1 MEDERIKKLL
11 REAAKKT
18 EYIPK
23 PKYTRE
29 GKRLFSVL
37 SKAAS
42 RLGAGKPDEK
52 KEAYEPPK
60 EVEIPVFKEPEEIDI
75 EDVSKFYVNE
85 KKGSLPAVFKRVGKI
100 LSGEKPNFET
110 EQYKKVEE
118 NEAVLI
124 PSVQIKRSIAEKL
137 EESDI
142 MKTNIVYSLV
152 PRNPSKDDLIFSYA
166 NIKWNSAKGKPVYN
180 VAEPVLTPDERKLLE
195 ELKDN
200 IRERLDVDF
209 TRLKGQ
215 QAIGYLNGKIEDAL
229 RLMEKKLDQRK
240 KRAIQYYLHRDFVG
254 MGKIDSFMNDP
265 NIEDISC
272 DGVAIPIFV
281 AHRNP
286 RFGYLETN
294 VMFNDK
300 DELDAFVVKLAQRC
314 GKSVSM
320 ANPIVDGALPDGS
333 RLQATLSTD
342 IAKRGSN
349 FTIRMFTERPMTPID
364 LIEFGTFDSRVAA
377 YMWLLIEG
385 GNSIMVSGGTATG
398 KTSILNAIAMFL
410 KHELKVVSIEDTPE
424 VRIAHPNW
432 IQEVAREAI
441 SSGEGNK
448 VDMFALLKE
457 SLRQRPDYIIV
468 GEVRGKE
475 AFVLFQQIAT
485 GHPGLSTIHAE
496 DINALMDR
504 LTTEP
509 ISLPPNLVE
518 SLDAVLFLGKMKYRG
533 AYVRRANQVLEIRGF
548 DRDKHDPIVNEVFKW
563 DLTTDTYPA
572 MNRSYILGKIRYE
585 RSMTE
590 EEMQQEI
597 KDRVEVLEWM
607 RRNRINDYMQFADF
621 INRYYVDKESVMR
634 RVRRVSSQPKPG
646 EENLKRKEILD
657 RLKNERK

>member
-1 MEDERIKKLL
+1 MEDKKVKKLL
-11 REAAKKT
+11 REAAKKV
-18 EYIPK
+18 EYGPK
-23 PKYTRE
+23 PRPSPE
-29 GKRLFSVL
+29 SKRLFSL
-37 SKAAS
+37 LAKAAS
-42 RLGAGKPDEK
+42 RLGAEKPVEK
-52 KEAYEPPK
+52 KIEPN
-60 EVEIPVFKEPEEIDI
+60 EQPVPEDTEIDI
-75 EDVSKFYVNE
+75 EDVSKFYGPD

-100 LSGEKPNFET
+100 LSGEKPSVDT
-110 EQYKKVEE
+110 EQYKKIEE

-124 PSVQIKRSIAEKL
+124 PSVDLKRAMAEKL
-137 EESDI
+137 NDSDI

-166 NIKWNSAKGKPVYN
+166 NIKWRRDKGKPVYS
-180 VAEPVLTPDERKLLE
+180 VAEPVLTPEERKLLD

-215 QAIGYLNGKIEDAL
+215 QAVGYLNGKIEDAL
-229 RLMEKKLDQRK
+229 RLMERKLDQRK

-254 MGKIDSFMNDP
+254 MGKIDPFMNDP

-272 DGVAIPIFV
+272 DGVGIPIFV

-286 RFGYLETN
+286 IFGYLETN
-294 VMFNDK
+294 IMFNDK
-300 DELDAFVVKLAQRC
+300 EELDSFVVKLAQRC

-349 FTIRMFTERPMTPID
+349 FTIRMFTEKPMTPID
-364 LIEFGTFDSRVAA
+364 LIEFGTLDARVAA
-377 YMWLLIEG
+377 YIWLLIEG
-385 GNSIMVSGGTATG
+385 GSSIMVSGGTATG
-398 KTSILNAIAMFL
+398 KTSILNSIAMFL

-441 SSGEGNK
+441 ASGEGNK

-468 GEVRGKE
+468 GEVRGRE

-496 DINALMDR
+496 DINSLMDR

-509 ISLPPNLVE
+509 ISLPPNLIE
-518 SLDAVLFLGKMKYRG
+518 SLDAVVFLGKIKYRG
-533 AYVRRANQVLEIRGF
+533 AYVRRANQVLEIRGY
-548 DRDKHDPIVNEVFKW
+548 DRDKHVPVINEVFKW
-563 DLTTDTYPA
+563 DLTTDTYLA
-572 MNRSYILGKIRYE
+572 VNRSYILGKIRYE

-597 KDRVEVLEWM
+597 KDRADVLEWM
-607 RRNRINDYMQFADF
+607 RSNRIKDYTQFADL

-634 RVRRVSSQPKPG
+634 RVRRTVSSPKNEG
-646 EENLKRKEILD
+646 SIKRKEILD
-657 RLKNERK
+657 RMKKERK

>member
-1 MEDERIKKLL
+1 MEDKKVKKLL
-11 REAAKKT
+11 REAAKKVQY
-18 EYIPK
+18 EPK
-23 PKYTRE
+23 PRPTPE
-29 GKRLFSVL
+29 GKRLFSL
-37 SKAAS
+37 LAKAAS
-42 RLGAGKPDEK
+42 RLGEVKQVEQKTEPSGQPVP
-52 KEAYEPPK
+52 EAT
-60 EVEIPVFKEPEEIDI
+60 EIDI
-75 EDVSKFYVNE
+75 EDVSKFYEPE

-100 LSGEKPNFET
+100 LSGEKPGFET
-110 EQYKKVEE
+110 EEYKKIEE

-124 PSVQIKRSIAEKL
+124 PSVNLKRAMAEKL
-137 EESDI
+137 NDSDI

-166 NIKWNSAKGKPVYN
+166 NIKWSREKGKPMYS
-180 VAEPVLTPDERKLLE
+180 VAEPVLTPEERKLLE

-215 QAIGYLNGKIEDAL
+215 QAVGYLNGKIEDAL
-229 RLMEKKLDQRK
+229 RLMERKLDQRK

-254 MGKIDSFMNDP
+254 MGKIDPFMNDP

-272 DGVAIPIFV
+272 DGVGIPIFV

-286 RFGYLETN
+286 IFGYLETN
-294 VMFNDK
+294 IMFNDK
-300 DELDAFVVKLAQRC
+300 EELDSFVVKLAQRC

-333 RLQATLSTD
+333 RLQAT
-342 IAKRGSN
+342 
-349 FTIRMFTERPMTPID
+349 
-364 LIEFGTFDSRVAA
+364 
-377 YMWLLIEG
+377 
-385 GNSIMVSGGTATG
+385 MVSGGTATG
-398 KTSILNAIAMFL
+398 KTSILNSIAMFL

-468 GEVRGKE
+468 GEVRGRE

-496 DINALMDR
+496 DINSLMDR

-509 ISLPPNLVE
+509 ISLPPNLIE
-518 SLDAVLFLGKMKYRG
+518 SLDAVVFLGKIKYRG

-548 DRDKHDPIVNEVFKW
+548 DRDKHVPVINEVFKW

-572 MNRSYILGKIRYE
+572 VNRSYILGKIRYE

-597 KDRVEVLEWM
+597 KDRADVLEWM
-607 RRNRINDYMQFADF
+607 RTNSIKDYTQFADL

-634 RVRRVSSQPKPG
+634 RVRRVASSPKDG
-646 EENLKRKEILD
+646 GSIKRKEILD
-657 RLKNERK
+657 RMKRERK